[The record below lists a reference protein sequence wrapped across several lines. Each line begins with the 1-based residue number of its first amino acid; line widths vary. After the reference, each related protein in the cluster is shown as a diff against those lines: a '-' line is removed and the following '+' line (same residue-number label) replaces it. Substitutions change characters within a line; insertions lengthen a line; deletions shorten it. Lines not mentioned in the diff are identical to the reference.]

1 MSKKKQYKSKE
12 LEKLIHVIN
21 LEAINLPE
29 FKEVRGKDWVNFG
42 VRNLFPAKL
51 IELLNTSAIHNTS
64 VQAKLDASIGE
75 GIRVIGN
82 NIANSNGE
90 TLDEIYEKIALDY
103 LVFGGFAINPIWN
116 RAGDT
121 IVELYHL
128 PFANVRSGKLTEDDK
143 VDEYYYSSN
152 WENVRKY
159 PPTRYKSYSMTD
171 NKKEEASQIYYNF
184 SYAPGLEVYPLPAY
198 MGAVNDIELDARISR
213 FHNANISNGMS
224 PSLFINMPNGMPS
237 PEEQRNMYKDLVNSF
252 SSENN
257 AGRVFLSFS
266 DGAELAPQINTVDSP
281 NDDYYIVLEERITSR
296 ILTAHRITSPLLVG
310 IRDGSGLGSNADE
323 LEVAYTHFLST
334 VIAPIQKVL
343 NKSFGKM
350 TRGMGF
356 DLPVVIEPAKLD
368 FDKTIEGEL

>member
-1 MSKKKQYKSKE
+1 MKKEYKAKD

-42 VRNLFPAKL
+42 TRNLFPVKL
-51 IELLNTSAIHNTS
+51 VELLNTSAIHNTA
-64 VQAKLDASIGE
+64 VQAKLDATIGE

-82 NIANSNGE
+82 DIVNPNGE
-90 TLDEIYEKIALDY
+90 TLDEVYEKATLDY
-103 LVFGGFAINPIWN
+103 LVFGGFALNPIWN
-116 RAGDT
+116 RAGDK

-128 PFANVRSGKLTEDDK
+128 PMANIRSGKLNEDDK
-143 VDEYYYSSN
+143 VDEYYYSAN

-159 PPTRYKSYSMTD
+159 PPTRYASYSMTD
-171 NKKEEASQIYYNF
+171 NKGDNASQIFYNF
-184 SYAPGLEVYPLPAY
+184 NYSPGLEVYPLPSY

-237 PEEQRNMYKDLVNSF
+237 PDEQRSMYRDLVDSF

-257 AGRVFLSFS
+257 AGRIFLSFS
-266 DGAELAPQINTVDSP
+266 DGAELAPQINAVDSP

-296 ILTAHRITSPLLVG
+296 ILTAHRITSPMLVG
-310 IRDGSGLGSNADE
+310 IRDGGGLGNNADE

-343 NKSFGKM
+343 NKAFQKM
-350 TRGMGF
+350 TNGLGLS
-356 DLPVVIEPAKLD
+356 LPVVIEPAKLD
-368 FDKTIEGEL
+368 FDKTIEGEV

>member
-1 MSKKKQYKSKE
+1 
-12 LEKLIHVIN
+12 
-21 LEAINLPE
+21 
-29 FKEVRGKDWVNFG
+29 
-42 VRNLFPAKL
+42 
-51 IELLNTSAIHNTS
+51 
-64 VQAKLDASIGE
+64 
-75 GIRVIGN
+75 
-82 NIANSNGE
+82 
-90 TLDEIYEKIALDY
+90 
-103 LVFGGFAINPIWN
+103 
-116 RAGDT
+116 
-121 IVELYHL
+121 
-128 PFANVRSGKLTEDDK
+128 
-143 VDEYYYSSN
+143 
-152 WENVRKY
+152 
-159 PPTRYKSYSMTD
+159 
-171 NKKEEASQIYYNF
+171 
-184 SYAPGLEVYPLPAY
+184 
-198 MGAVNDIELDARISR
+198 
-213 FHNANISNGMS
+213 
-224 PSLFINMPNGMPS
+224 
-237 PEEQRNMYKDLVNSF
+237 MYKDLVNSF

-368 FDKTIEGEL
+368 FDKTIEGEI

>member
-1 MSKKKQYKSKE
+1 MSKEAYTPKIDKK
-12 LEKLIHVIN
+12 LLHVLN

-29 FKEVRGKDWVNFG
+29 FKEVRGKEWVAYG
-42 VRNLFPAKL
+42 QRNLFPVKL
-51 IELLNTSAIHNTS
+51 VELLNTSAVHNTA
-64 VQAKLDASIGE
+64 VQAKLDATIGE

-82 NIANSNGE
+82 NVANANGE
-90 TLDEIYEKIALDY
+90 TLNEVYEKAALDY
-103 LVFGGFAINPIWN
+103 LVFGGYALNPIWN
-116 RAGDT
+116 RAGDK

-128 PFANVRSGKLTEDDK
+128 PFANVRSGKLNEMDR
-143 VDEYYYSSN
+143 VEEYYYSAN

-171 NKKEEASQIYYNF
+171 NKSDNATQIFYHFNY
-184 SYAPGLEVYPLPAY
+184 SPGLEVYPLPSY

-224 PSLFINMPNGMPS
+224 PSLFINMPNGLPS
-237 PEEQRNMYKDLVNSF
+237 PDEQRQLYRDLVDSF

-266 DGAELAPQINTVDSP
+266 DGSEKAPQVTTVDSP

-310 IRDGSGLGSNADE
+310 IRDGGGLGNNADE
-323 LEVAYTHFLST
+323 MEVAYTHFMST
-334 VIAPIQKVL
+334 VIMPIQKVL
-343 NKSFGKM
+343 NKSFTMM
-350 TRGMGF
+350 TRGMGLE
-356 DLPVVIEPAKLD
+356 LPVTIEPAKLD
-368 FDKTIEGEL
+368 FDKNIEGEV